1 MAESP
6 LPQVD
11 TGAFAAGVG
20 DGFPGAAR
28 VVEIDALLA
37 ELGREPPAIGLS
49 PPVLTPQADNQLVQ
63 VRLGIASSLFAA
75 LRCRY
80 AGAASHSLRVALT
93 CSSWARKLE
102 LPARERDALEV
113 AALLH
118 DVGYMGIPDQVLLK
132 PGPLDAD
139 ETRIVE
145 ESRRMSAEI
154 LHSACAEP
162 AVLEIVENAGAW
174 FDGSRRGYAVSGDS
188 IPSGARMLAVAEA
201 FDAMT
206 NEQVFRRAMSH
217 ERAIQE
223 LFHWAGTQF
232 DPDLVRQF
240 VELQTGDPADQ
251 RREAARRWL
260 QSLDPE
266 AVSSFWALRAAPA
279 PATAPGAE
287 SLFAARLL
295 DNMHDAVVFVDAAMR
310 IQQWNHGAER
320 LTGIAAASV
329 CHRPWSPTL
338 LNMHNE
344 KGEWIAEE
352 DCPVVCALRSKVQSL
367 RRLTI
372 AGRAGRPVSV
382 DTHSIPVLAGDGSA
396 LGAVLLMHDAS
407 PETSLEQRCQS
418 LHAKATRDPLTQ
430 VANRAEFDRVHEMF
444 VHAHKERQIACSLIM
459 CDLDHFKQVNDTY
472 GHPAGDEVIKSLAA
486 LLQDSCRAG
495 DLVARYGGEEFVV
508 LCADCDNASA
518 TRRAEQVRRRFGQLA
533 CPQLRGAS
541 VTASFGV
548 TEVQPGD
555 TAETM
560 LRRADRALLLAKQ
573 KGRNAVVQ
581 LGIGAESEKP
591 PLHEGWLRRK
601 PPEPPFALEQSLVTP
616 VPIGVVVEKLRGF
629 VADHLAKVLKIDG
642 NHVEL
647 QIEDHRRGALRR
659 ASDRP
664 IGFRACLEFTEERP
678 GQLEP
683 AAAGPTVPSRT
694 RIRVAISPLRTRDRR
709 RYDVADR
716 AREVLV
722 SLRSYLMA
730 AEEDASPVQEGVLR
744 RAARVLTP
752 WLVKR

>member
-1 MAESP
+1 MAESL
-6 LPQVD
+6 LPQAEAEALA
-11 TGAFAAGVG
+11 GGSALPFSGAAGVV
-20 DGFPGAAR
+20 DL
-28 VVEIDALLA
+28 DALLA
-37 ELGREPPAIGLS
+37 ELGREPPAAGLS
-49 PPVLTPQADNQLVQ
+49 PPVLTPQADNQLAQ

-80 AGAASHSLRVALT
+80 AGAASHCLRVALS
-93 CSSWARKLE
+93 CSTWALKAE
-102 LPARERDALEV
+102 LPPPQRDALEV

-118 DVGYMGIPDQVLLK
+118 DVGYVGVPDQVLLK

-139 ETRIVE
+139 ETRVME
-145 ESRRMSAEI
+145 DSRRMSVEI
-154 LHSACAEP
+154 LRSACAEP
-162 AVLEIVENAGAW
+162 AILEIVENAGAW
-174 FDGSRRGYAVSGDS
+174 FDGSRAGYGVSGIS
-188 IPSGARMLAVAEA
+188 IPLGARMLAVAEA

-206 NEQVFRRAMSH
+206 SDQVFRRAMSQ

-232 DPDLVRQF
+232 DPSLVRQF
-240 VELQTGDPADQ
+240 VELQTGDPTDQ
-251 RREAARRWL
+251 RREVARRWL
-260 QSLDPE
+260 HALDPE
-266 AVSSFWALRAAPA
+266 TVNSYWALTHVAAPA
-279 PATAPGAE
+279 AAPRAE
-287 SLFAARLL
+287 TLFAARLL
-295 DNMHDAVVFVDAAMR
+295 DNMHDAVVFVDAAGR

-344 KGEWIAEE
+344 KGEWIVAD
-352 DCPVVCALRSKVQSL
+352 DCPVASALHSKVQSL

-382 DTHSIPVLAGDGSA
+382 DTHSIPVLAGDGA
-396 LGAVLLMHDAS
+396 VLGAVLLMHDAS
-407 PETSLEQRCQS
+407 SETSLEERCQS

-444 VHAHKERQIACSLIM
+444 IHAHQEQQIPCSLIM

-472 GHPAGDEVIKSLAA
+472 GHQAGDEVIKGLAA

-508 LCADCDNASA
+508 LCADCDNATA
-518 TRRAEQVRRRFGQLA
+518 TRRADQVRRRFAQIA
-533 CPQLRGAS
+533 FPRLRGAA

-581 LGIGAESEKP
+581 LGIGAETEPLPTGERWFRPNPSGP
-591 PLHEGWLRRK
+591 PA
-601 PPEPPFALEQSLVTP
+601 ALEQNLVTP

-629 VADHLAKVLKIDG
+629 VADHRAKILKIDG
-642 NHVEL
+642 NQVEL
-647 QIEDHRRGALRR
+647 QIEDRHRGALRR

-664 IGFRACLEFTEERP
+664 VGFRARLEFLEERP
-678 GQLEP
+678 GQP
-683 AAAGPTVPSRT
+683 AAPGPTAPSQT
-694 RIRVAISPLRTRDRR
+694 RIRVAVSPLRSRDRR
-709 RYDVADR
+709 RNDLADR
-716 AREVLV
+716 AREVVV
-722 SLRSYLMA
+722 SLRAYLMA
-730 AEEDASPVQEGVLR
+730 AEEGSMPQESILR
-744 RAARVLTP
+744 RTVRTLTP
-752 WLVKR
+752 WLLKR

>member
-6 LPQVD
+6 LPQVEA
-11 TGAFAAGVG
+11 GAFATGTGVP
-20 DGFPGAAR
+20 FPGAAR
-28 VVEIDALLA
+28 VVELDALLA

-80 AGAASHSLRVALT
+80 AGAASHSLRVALS
-93 CSSWARKLE
+93 CSTWAMKLE
-102 LPARERDALEV
+102 LSASERDALEV

-118 DVGYMGIPDQVLLK
+118 DVGYVGIPDQVLLK
-132 PGPLDAD
+132 SSPLDAD

-145 ESRRMSAEI
+145 QSRRMSVEI
-154 LHSACAEP
+154 LRSACAEP
-162 AVLEIVENAGAW
+162 AILEIVENDGAW
-174 FDGSRRGYAVSGDS
+174 FDGSKGGYAVSGDS
-188 IPSGARMLAVAEA
+188 IPLGARMLAVAEA

-206 NEQVFRRAMSH
+206 SDQVFRRAMSH

-232 DPDLVRQF
+232 DPALVRQF
-240 VELQTGDPADQ
+240 VELQTGDPTDR
-251 RREAARRWL
+251 RREVARRWL
-260 QSLDPE
+260 HALDPE
-266 AVSSFWALRAAPA
+266 TVNSYWELTAVPA
-279 PATAPGAE
+279 PVAAAGTE

-320 LTGIAAASV
+320 LTGIAATSV

-338 LNMHNE
+338 LNVHNE
-344 KGEWIAEE
+344 KGEWIGEE
-352 DCPVVCALRSKVQSL
+352 DCPVACALRSKVQSL

-407 PETSLEQRCQS
+407 PETSLEERCQS

-444 VHAHKERQIACSLIM
+444 VHAHRERQIACSLIM
-459 CDLDHFKQVNDTY
+459 CDLDLFKQVNDTY
-472 GHPAGDEVIKSLAA
+472 GHPAGDEVIKGLAA
-486 LLQDSCRAG
+486 ILQDSCRAG

-508 LCADCDNASA
+508 LCADCDNATA
-518 TRRAEQVRRRFGQLA
+518 TRRAEQVRRRFGQLS

-581 LGIGAESEKP
+581 LGMGADSETP
-591 PLHEGWLRRK
+591 PAHEGWFRRK
-601 PPEPPFALEQSLVTP
+601 PPEPPFALEQNLVTP

-629 VADHLAKVLKIDG
+629 VADHRAKVLKIDG

-647 QIEDHRRGALRR
+647 QIADQHREPLRR
-659 ASDRP
+659 TADRP

-678 GQLEP
+678 GQLDP
-683 AAAGPTVPSRT
+683 AAAGPSAPSRT

-709 RYDVADR
+709 RCDLADR

-730 AEEDASPVQEGVLR
+730 AEEDPSPPQEGVLR
-744 RAARVLTP
+744 RAVRILTP
-752 WLVKR
+752 WLLKR